1 MPKLLLTDKLI
12 SSVRAA
18 RGERLELW
26 DLKTSGLCLR
36 VTERGLKTFVLRYRA
51 ADGSQPRFKLGRF
64 PNMSLRAARIEA
76 GRVRGEVEDG
86 RDPAAAKRRAKVV
99 TEAQLT
105 FEQLYDQYVQASRAG
120 EWKPKGKRKR
130 DVTIDYEERLAT
142 RHVMPA
148 LGQLKLEDISR
159 KTVKEILRGMIAKG
173 IGAQTNR
180 CQALIRQ
187 VFAYGISEDIV
198 QINPATGFAPFAD
211 QQPRTRIWSNEEL
224 RALWRV
230 LNTEGKLT
238 DRQGRQCF
246 VGRQLKV
253 AIMLCAFLLQRRA
266 EIAGMQIAEI
276 NFDDAVWIIPA
287 ERMKGGRPHTVP
299 LPPRSLALIKEAIDL
314 ARKVGGTNVKSVFPN
329 ARDTDSSIDPMSL
342 SRALARLSATAGVEG
357 ATLHDVRRTGATAL
371 TSERIGVT
379 PFIRSKVLGHSTD
392 TGGGAAV
399 SAIFYDVN
407 SYLPERRRALE
418 AWEDRLIE
426 IVQAG
431 NAEVEA

>member
-1 MPKLLLTDKLI
+1 MPRMLLTDKLI
-12 SSVRAA
+12 SAA
-18 RGERLELW
+18 KAAPGERLELW

-51 ADGSQPRFKLGRF
+51 ANGSQPRFKLGRF
-64 PNMSLRAARIEA
+64 PHMSLRAARIEA

-86 RDPAAAKRRAKVV
+86 RDPAAAKRHAKVAS
-99 TEAQLT
+99 EAQLT

-130 DVTIDYEERLAT
+130 DVTIDYEERLAR

-148 LGQLKLEDISR
+148 LGHLKLGDISR
-159 KTVKEILRGMIAKG
+159 RTVKDILRGMIAKG

-211 QQPRTRIWSNEEL
+211 QQPRTRIWSNKEL
-224 RALWRV
+224 KALWCV
-230 LNTEGKLT
+230 LNAEGSLT

-246 VGRQLKV
+246 VGRQLRIAV
-253 AIMLCAFLLQRRA
+253 MLCALLLQRRS

-276 NFDDAVWIIPA
+276 DFDDSVWTIPA
-287 ERMKGGRPHTVP
+287 HRMKGGRPHSVP
-299 LPPRSLALIKEAIDL
+299 LPPHASALIQEAIDL
-314 ARKVGGTNVKSVFPN
+314 AKKVGGADVKVVFPN
-329 ARDTDSSIDPMSL
+329 ARDTDSAIDPMSL
-342 SRALARLSATAGVEG
+342 SRALARLAATAGVEG
-357 ATLHDVRRTGATAL
+357 ATLHDLRRTGSTAL
-371 TSERIGVT
+371 TSERIGVS

-392 TGGGAAV
+392 AGGGSAV
-399 SAIFYDVN
+399 SAAHYDVN
-407 SYLPERRRALE
+407 TYMAERRRALTS
-418 AWEDRLIE
+418 WEKRLLE
-426 IVQAG
+426 IVR
-431 NAEVEA
+431 